1 MTVTR
6 QKISQ
11 TALDL
16 VDEEGLSAL
25 SMRRLAARLGVEAMS
40 LYHHVRDKADLL
52 DALEGAV
59 LGGLH
64 MNLRG
69 DWRAM
74 VGGMARALRSA
85 LLAHPNVVP
94 LVATRP
100 VRAPE
105 ALEPIGRAWAAL
117 TTAGFSHR
125 DAEKII
131 ISVGVFTIGCVLA
144 ETQGKSAEHPDSPRQ
159 AGAPEFNFGLEALL
173 DGIAFHRRGERSE
186 ARRSDEAVPSR
197 LPVQKK
203 RKKK

>member
-1 MTVTR
+1 VTR
-6 QKISQ
+6 EEIARA
-11 TALDL
+11 ALQL
-16 VDEEGLSAL
+16 VDEEGLEAL

-52 DALEGAV
+52 DALQGAV

-74 VGGMARALRSA
+74 VGGMAKALRAA

-94 LVATRP
+94 VVATRP

-117 TTAGFSHR
+117 TAEGFSQR
-125 DAEKII
+125 EAEKVI
-131 ISVGVFTIGCVLA
+131 ISVGVFTLGLVLA
-144 ETQGKSAEHPDSPRQ
+144 ETQGRSAEIAGSPRQ
-159 AGAPEFNFGLEALL
+159 AGTPEFTFGLEAML
-173 DGIAFHRRGERSE
+173 DGIEF
-186 ARRSDEAVPSR
+186 
-197 LPVQKK
+197 QQ